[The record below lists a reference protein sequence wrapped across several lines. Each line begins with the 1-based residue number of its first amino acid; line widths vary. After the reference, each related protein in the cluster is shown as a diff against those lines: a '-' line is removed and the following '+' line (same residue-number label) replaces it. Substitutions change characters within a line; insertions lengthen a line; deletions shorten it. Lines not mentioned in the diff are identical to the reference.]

1 MTSFVPFAWP
11 FAVGY
16 LARGRLKAV
25 ALSSVAALEA
35 AGFGAEQVAAWAPRC
50 AAGRLRLFAVRDAA
64 SGRRVA
70 HFALRC
76 AAEARLWV
84 VESHSFGPDALR
96 SGLELMADVHAAYQA
111 RTRGKPHV
119 PMGEQKAVR
128 RLRSEM
134 DREDRLAVAPA

>member
-1 MTSFVPFAWP
+1 MTSFAPFAWP

-16 LARGRLKAV
+16 LPRGRLKAV

-35 AGFGAEQVAAWAPRC
+35 AGFGEEQVAAWAPRC

-84 VESHSFGPDALR
+84 VESHSFGPDAMR
-96 SGLELMADVHAAYQA
+96 SGLELMADVHSAYQA
-111 RTRGKPHV
+111 RMRGKPHA
-119 PMGEQKAVR
+119 PMGEESAMRQLR
-128 RLRSEM
+128 REM
-134 DREDRLAVAPA
+134 DLEEAGA